1 MNPIIL
7 DDLPAIQSSRI
18 AVRIPTAMEMIGLKR
33 SKLYQFLQSGEIE
46 TIKVGRATLVIV
58 DSLRQFVESR
68 RSIRTSD

>member
-46 TIKVGRATLVIV
+46 TIKVGRATLVVV
-58 DSLRQFVESR
+58 DSLHQFVESR
-68 RSIRTSD
+68 RSNRTSD

>member
-1 MNPIIL
+1 MNPIIF

>member
-46 TIKVGRATLVIV
+46 TIKVGRATLVVV
-58 DSLRQFVESR
+58 DSLHQFVESR
-68 RSIRTSD
+68 RQVRASE